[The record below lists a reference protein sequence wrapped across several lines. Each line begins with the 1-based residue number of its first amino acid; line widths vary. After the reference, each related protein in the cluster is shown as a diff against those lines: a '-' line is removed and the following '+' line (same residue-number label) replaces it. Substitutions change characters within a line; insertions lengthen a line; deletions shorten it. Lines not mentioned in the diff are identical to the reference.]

1 MLSRLA
7 QRFSITNT
15 NFFLL
20 LTGASAIFAYLV
32 SPTRDPAFGKFSAPN
47 GGASHWWLE
56 GMREEHWILA
66 AFILAGL
73 LAINFTLK
81 LWQWYKS
88 LTWIAH
94 RRRSIPR
101 KTGQLRDFLFGI
113 MHCVIGI
120 WLWLLLFYGFF
131 SFLLD
136 QWLID

>member
-1 MLSRLA
+1 MLFRLA
-7 QRFSITNT
+7 RRFSITST
-15 NFFLL
+15 KFFLF
-20 LTGASAIFAYLV
+20 LTGASAIFIYLV
-32 SPTRDPAFGKFSAPN
+32 SPLRDPAYQPMGAN
-47 GGASHWWLE
+47 GGSRLWWLE
-56 GMREEHWILA
+56 GVPEDLWTLA

-88 LTWIAH
+88 LPWIAH

-113 MHCVIGI
+113 MHFVIGI
-120 WLWLLLFYGFF
+120 WMWLLLFYGFF

>member
-7 QRFSITNT
+7 QRFSIRNT

-32 SPTRDPAFGKFSAPN
+32 SPTRDPAFGKFAAPS
-47 GGASHWWLE
+47 GGSSLWWLRGVHE
-56 GMREEHWILA
+56 NYWMLG

-88 LTWIAH
+88 KTLVAH
-94 RRRSIPR
+94 RQSIPR
-101 KTGQLRDFLFGI
+101 KAAQLRDFLFGI
-113 MHCVIGI
+113 MHFVIGI
-120 WLWLLLFYGFF
+120 LMWLLLFYGFVI
-131 SFLLD
+131 FLLD

>member
-7 QRFSITNT
+7 QRFSIRNT

-32 SPTRDPAFGKFSAPN
+32 SPTRDPAFGKFAAPS
-47 GGASHWWLE
+47 GGSSLWWLQGVHE
-56 GMREEHWILA
+56 DYWELA
-66 AFILAGL
+66 AFILSGL
-73 LAINFTLK
+73 LAISFTLK

-88 LTWIAH
+88 KTLVAH
-94 RRRSIPR
+94 QQSIP
-101 KTGQLRDFLFGI
+101 KKAAQLRDFLFCI
-113 MHCVIGI
+113 IHFVIGI
-120 WLWLLLFYGFF
+120 LMWLLLFYVFF